1 MLNQYNNCMSEDND
15 APWDYKPD
23 GENVSKQ
30 AELPSTATVKSQRK
44 QADHEPV
51 SWTASEYI
59 EHARGLVWYVLL
71 GVITLFFAAVIYR
84 YNHDRF
90 ATGLVVI
97 VGIIV
102 AIYSLKKPQ
111 QLTYQLSDD
120 GLMIGEKSYSYRLF
134 KSFAIIHEGAL
145 SSVTFLPIKKFMP
158 PLSIFFE
165 ADNEEQIVKILGNHL
180 PYEERGLDK
189 IDSLTR
195 KLRF

>member
-1 MLNQYNNCMSEDND
+1 MDNEN
-15 APWDYKPD
+15 ASWDYKPD
-23 GENVSKQ
+23 GNNVSEQ
-30 AELPSTATVKSQRK
+30 QEVPSSVSAKTNRK
-44 QADHEPV
+44 QSTPAPI

-59 EHARGLVWYVLL
+59 EHTRGPIWYVAL
-71 GVITLFFAAVIYR
+71 GAITLVFAAVVYR

-90 ATGLVVI
+90 ATALVAV
-97 VGIIV
+97 VGMIV
-102 AIYSLKKPQ
+102 ALYSLKKPQ

-120 GLMIGEKSYSYRLF
+120 GLVIGEKPYSYRLF

-145 SSVTFLPIKKFMP
+145 SSITFLPIKKFMP
-158 PLSIFFE
+158 PLNIFFE
-165 ADNEEQIVKILGNHL
+165 ATDEEHIVKILGNHL

>member
-1 MLNQYNNCMSEDND
+1 MNEED
-15 APWDYKPD
+15 AGSWDYKPD
-23 GENVSKQ
+23 GKNVSKQ
-30 AELPSTATVKSQRK
+30 QEMLSSTSAKTHPK
-44 QADHEPV
+44 QSTPAPI

-59 EHARGLVWYVLL
+59 EHTRGPIWYLSL
-71 GVITLFFAAVIYR
+71 GVITLVFAAAVYIY
-84 YNHDRF
+84 NKDRF
-90 ATGLVVI
+90 ATAIVAV

-102 AIYSLKKPQ
+102 AVYSLKKPQ

-145 SSVTFLPIKKFMP
+145 SSITLLPIKKFMP

-165 ADNEEQIVKILGNHL
+165 ATDEEHIVKILGNHL